1 MQPVIV
7 EYNKRVFFGL
17 LKSPKLVRETLVPF
31 SVGRGATDKTI
42 VVTLSLK
49 GPKIEVP
56 VSLKQYWC
64 AMQDA
69 MDIGSLPLDLTSTGV
84 AKLDDLYWKHKGNPL
99 TENDIT
105 PKRAQYARRG
115 HYMS

>member
-1 MQPVIV
+1 
-7 EYNKRVFFGL
+7 
-17 LKSPKLVRETLVPF
+17 
-31 SVGRGATDKTI
+31 
-42 VVTLSLK
+42 
-49 GPKIEVP
+49 
-56 VSLKQYWC
+56 
-64 AMQDA
+64 